1 MKLIV
6 NADKNWGIGKDNKLL
21 VRIPAD
27 MKLFRQETIGK
38 VIVMGRKTLES
49 FPGGRPLEKRTNI
62 VLTKNPD
69 YKVKDAVVVHSI
81 DELMEELRKYPSE
94 DIYVAG
100 GESIYRALLPF
111 CDVAHVTRLDY
122 AYDADT
128 YFPNLDERKDWK
140 ITAVSE
146 EQTYYD
152 LEYHFVKY
160 ERCSEP
166 EE

>member
-1 MKLIV
+1 MNLIV

-27 MKLFRQETIGK
+27 MKLFRQETIGR

-62 VLTKNPD
+62 VLTRNKN
-69 YKVKDAVVVHSI
+69 YEAKGAVVVHSI
-81 DELMEELRKYPSE
+81 EELMEELKSYAAK
-94 DIYVAG
+94 DVYVAG
-100 GESIYRALLPF
+100 GESIYRALLPY
-111 CDVAHVTRLDY
+111 CDVAHVTRLNY

-128 YFPNLDERKDWK
+128 YFPNLDEMDDWK
-140 ITAVSE
+140 ITAVSD

-152 LEYHFVKY
+152 LEYHFVRY
-160 ERCSEP
+160 ERVR
-166 EE
+166 

>member
-1 MKLIV
+1 MNLIV

-27 MKLFRQETIGK
+27 MKLFRQETIGR

-62 VLTKNPD
+62 VLTRNKN
-69 YKVKDAVVVHSI
+69 YEAKGAVVVHSI
-81 DELMEELRKYPSE
+81 EELMEELKNYAAK
-94 DIYVAG
+94 DVYVAG
-100 GESIYRALLPF
+100 GESIYRALLPY
-111 CDVAHVTRLDY
+111 CDVAHVTRLNY

-128 YFPNLDERKDWK
+128 YFPNLDEMDDWK
-140 ITAVSE
+140 ITAVSD

-152 LEYHFVKY
+152 LEYHFVRY
-160 ERCSEP
+160 ERVR
-166 EE
+166 